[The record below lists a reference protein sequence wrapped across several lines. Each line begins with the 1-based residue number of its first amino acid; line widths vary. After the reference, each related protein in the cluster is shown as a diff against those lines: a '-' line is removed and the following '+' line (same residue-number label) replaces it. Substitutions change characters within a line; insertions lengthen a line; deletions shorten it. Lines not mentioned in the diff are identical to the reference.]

1 MEQIGQVVKVNE
13 GTALVLVRR
22 HQVCGKCGGCGIAI
36 SGAGENQLEALNQ
49 VGAVVGD
56 RVKVVSDTAH
66 VLRAS
71 FVAYIL
77 PMLALLAGVYAGQVL
92 DQTFALFARL
102 DILLGIL
109 FFCASYFLVR
119 AYDKKIAAG
128 QIKASIVA
136 IVPDD
141 ELPEDEKC

>member
-1 MEQIGQVVKVNE
+1 
-13 GTALVLVRR
+13 
-22 HQVCGKCGGCGIAI
+22 
-36 SGAGENQLEALNQ
+36 
-49 VGAVVGD
+49 
-56 RVKVVSDTAH
+56 
-66 VLRAS
+66 
-71 FVAYIL
+71 
-77 PMLALLAGVYAGQVL
+77 AGQVL